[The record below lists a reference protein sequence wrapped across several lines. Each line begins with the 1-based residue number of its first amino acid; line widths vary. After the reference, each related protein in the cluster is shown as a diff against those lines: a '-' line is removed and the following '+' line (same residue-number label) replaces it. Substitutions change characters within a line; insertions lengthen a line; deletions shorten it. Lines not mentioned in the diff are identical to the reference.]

1 MDLVSKN
8 TMYRLRHVARN
19 YDLYLFIL
27 PALAYVI
34 AYCYVPMYGAQI
46 AFRDFRSVD
55 GIWGSQWVGLKH
67 FHRFLSTPSY
77 QGLIKNTLV
86 LSIYSL
92 AINFPFSILFA
103 LLINELRNNGY
114 RRFIQTLSYAPHF
127 ISTVVLVS
135 MLSMFLREKNGLINN
150 LLGLLGIAPLP
161 FLSVANWFP
170 TIYVFSGAWQDLG
183 WSAIIYI
190 SALSGVDTTLHEAAM
205 IDGATRLQRIVHIN
219 LPSILP
225 TITVMLILS
234 LGNVMSVGF
243 EKAYLMQNALNTET
257 SEIISTFVYKM
268 GLQYTQYSFATAI
281 GLFNSIV
288 NFILLIGVNQLAR
301 RIGEYSLW

>member
-1 MDLVSKN
+1 MSKN

-34 AYCYVPMYGAQI
+34 TYCYVPMYGAQI

-190 SALSGVDTTLHEAAM
+190 SALSGVDATLHEAAM

-301 RIGEYSLW
+301 CIGEYSLW